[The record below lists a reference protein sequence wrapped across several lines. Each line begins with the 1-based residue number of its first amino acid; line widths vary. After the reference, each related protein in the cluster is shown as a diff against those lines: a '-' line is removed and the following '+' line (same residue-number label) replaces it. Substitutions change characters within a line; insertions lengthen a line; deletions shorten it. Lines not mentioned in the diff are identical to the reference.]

1 MWICQHCKNSFDNL
15 TLNGKA
21 NHSRWCR
28 SNPKRKDYKTGSAK
42 AVMAMNA
49 ARAKNPNVANQ
60 YTKSKS
66 LGLPIPPGAQK
77 GKPGTFTGRTHSKE
91 TKIQQRE
98 SALKSPHRR
107 LRKKMI
113 EYNGIMLDST
123 WELELARRLDE
134 QNIRWERPG
143 PIKWIDEDGSIH
155 NYFPDFFLPDH
166 NLYLDPKNPYAY
178 KVQEKKI
185 DQLKK
190 QLTNLIFLT
199 TLEDIQTFNCHRKGK
214 HDHRR

>member
-21 NHSRWCR
+21 NHSRWCH
-28 SNPKRKDYKTGSAK
+28 SNPKRKDYKTGSTK

-49 ARAKNPNVANQ
+49 ARSNDPNVANQ
-60 YTKSKS
+60 YTKAKS
-66 LGLPIPPGAQK
+66 LGLPIPIGPHS
-77 GKPGTFTGRTHSKE
+77 GKPGFFTGNKHTEE
-91 TKIQQRE
+91 TKRKQRE

-113 EYNGIMLDST
+113 EYNGIMLDSS
-123 WELELARRLDE
+123 WEVELAKRLDE
-134 QNIRWERPG
+134 QHIKWERPG

-155 NYFPDFFLPDH
+155 NYFPDFFLPDY
-166 NLYLDPKNPYAY
+166 NLYLDPKNPHAY

-185 DQLKK
+185 NQLKK

-199 TLEDIQTFNCHRKGK
+199 TLEDIQKFNTTER
-214 HDHRR
+214 

>member
-1 MWICQHCKNSFDNL
+1 
-15 TLNGKA
+15 
-21 NHSRWCR
+21 
-28 SNPKRKDYKTGSAK
+28 
-42 AVMAMNA
+42 MNA
-49 ARAKNPNVANQ
+49 ARANNPNVANQ

-66 LGLPIPPGAQK
+66 LGLPIPPGPQK
-77 GKPGTFTGRTHSKE
+77 GKPGTFTGRTHSKQ

-134 QNIRWERPG
+134 QNIRWERPA

-166 NLYLDPKNPYAY
+166 NLYIDPKNPYAY

-185 DQLKK
+185 NQLKK

-199 TLEDIQTFNCHRKGK
+199 TLKDIQKFNC
-214 HDHRR
+214 